1 MALRLVPWALFCA
14 VACASCAGE
23 RAPGPSC
30 HDAQSDDKS
39 VHALEGVPATMGA
52 EWWGMGGDD
61 TEMIWVDPGEF
72 WMGAT
77 NDDQALPREFPAQR
91 VRLDGFF
98 MDAHEVTNA
107 QFAAFVEATGYVT
120 VAERVFASAQGEV
133 APGSMVFRQPKEI
146 FNLRDHGQWW
156 QWVTGA
162 SWKHPIGG
170 EGGLDSL
177 AQHPVVHVA
186 HEDAMAYAHWR
197 GGRLPTEAEWE
208 FAARGGRDR
217 QVYPWGSEDPETGD
231 AKCNIWEGRFPVQN
245 ELRDGFVSAAPVKT
259 YPPNHLGFYDMAGNV
274 WEWCSDWYS
283 SRHYRE
289 RQRAETLANPLGPDT
304 CHDPVDAMTP
314 KRVIRGGSFL
324 CNPSYCASYRVSAR
338 MPAAFDTGTNHIGFR
353 CVRGASASD

>member
-1 MALRLVPWALFCA
+1 ML
-14 VACASCAGE
+14 
-23 RAPGPSC
+23 
-30 HDAQSDDKS
+30 
-39 VHALEGVPATMGA
+39 
-52 EWWGMGGDD
+52 GD
-61 TEMIWVDPGEF
+61 V
-72 WMGAT
+72 
-77 NDDQALPREFPAQR
+77 
-91 VRLDGFF
+91 
-98 MDAHEVTNA
+98 
-107 QFAAFVEATGYVT
+107 YK
-120 VAERVFASAQGEV
+120 
-133 APGSMVFRQPKEI
+133 RQ
-146 FNLRDHGQWW
+146 
-156 QWVTGA
+156 
-162 SWKHPIGG
+162 
-170 EGGLDSL
+170 
-177 AQHPVVHVA
+177 
-186 HEDAMAYAHWR
+186 
-197 GGRLPTEAEWE
+197 
-208 FAARGGRDR
+208 
-217 QVYPWGSEDPETGD
+217 ETGD